1 MRTAGGGVGA
11 SDVRGWRP
19 IHHAALHG
27 QTKVVELLIRRGA
40 NVNCR
45 RVGNNELLL
54 MTKTII
60 KSLFELVRKF
70 SISIR
75 FEAQSVV

>member
-1 MRTAGGGVGA
+1 MRIAGVAVDA

-45 RVGNNELLL
+45 RVGNNDLV
-54 MTKTII
+54 I
-60 KSLFELVRKF
+60 FEAMRKF
-70 SISIR
+70 GISIR

>member
-1 MRTAGGGVGA
+1 MTHQQAWLAKDNSFWFEILKNFCKVDFFLRIAGVAVDA

-45 RVGNNELLL
+45 
-54 MTKTII
+54 K
-60 KSLFELVRKF
+60 
-70 SISIR
+70 
-75 FEAQSVV
+75 A